1 MTLFELVIL
10 SILATLT
17 ALTFWDLHKT
27 YVKLKQVN
35 TTEYKIAV
43 GSFIFVMLLEVS
55 LIVGFVTKQRTTQM
69 NYFKPKQET
78 HYADR
83 PSYNAVILHGN

>member
-1 MTLFELVIL
+1 MTTLNFIVL

-27 YVKLKQVN
+27 YVKLRQVN

-43 GSFIFVMLLEVS
+43 GSFIFVMLLAVGF
-55 LIVGFVTKQRTTQM
+55 IVG
-69 NYFKPKQET
+69 Y
-78 HYADR
+78 
-83 PSYNAVILHGN
+83 VIK